1 MRSPRPTSESGVIED
16 GRPGGAGGWMAMVL
30 SYVVSPLALP
40 PIVYGTVLVHV
51 GASRLDVIRGAGL
64 AFVFLSLVPLL
75 YVGWMRL
82 RGRIESLE
90 IRDRSKRTEPFLV
103 VLGAGVVAFV
113 VVWGMEMRGR
123 RLIAAL
129 VGCHVFNTSLLFLIT
144 AWWKI
149 SVHCA
154 SVAGAVATLTFA
166 HHHVPGTV
174 LDTGLVEGPLLGGGV
189 VLVLTILWA
198 RVRSRAHTLGQA
210 VAGTGLGLAPYV
222 ELFALAQWIEL

>member
-1 MRSPRPTSESGVIED
+1 MQASRPASESGVPDD
-16 GRPGGAGGWMAMVL
+16 GVPGGAGWWVATAL

-51 GASRLDVIRGAGL
+51 GASRPDVIWGAGL

-75 YVGWMRL
+75 YVGWMWL

-90 IRDRSKRTEPFLV
+90 IRDRAKRTGPFLV
-103 VLGAGVVAFV
+103 VIGASVVAFAA
-113 VVWGMEMRGR
+113 VWGMEMRGR

-129 VGCHVFNTSLLFLIT
+129 IGCHVLNTSLLFLIT

-154 SVAGAVATLTFA
+154 SVAGAVATLAFV
-166 HHHVPGTV
+166 HHHVPGTL
-174 LDTGLVEGPLLGGGV
+174 LDASLVEGPLLGGGA
-189 VLVLTILWA
+189 VLVLGVLWA

-210 VAGTGLGLAPYV
+210 VAGTGLGLAPYM
-222 ELFALAQWIEL
+222 ELFALARWIEL

>member
-1 MRSPRPTSESGVIED
+1 MRVPRPASESGVVDDEV
-16 GRPGGAGGWMAMVL
+16 PGGIGWWGATAL
-30 SYVVSPLALP
+30 SYAVSPLALP
-40 PIVYGTVLVHV
+40 PIVYGTMLVHV
-51 GASRLDVIRGAGL
+51 GASPMDVIRGAGL
-64 AFVFLSLVPLL
+64 AVVFLSLVPLL

-90 IRDRSKRTEPFLV
+90 IRDRSKRTGPFLV
-103 VLGAGVVAFV
+103 VLGAGMVAFAV
-113 VVWGMEMRGR
+113 AWGMEIQGR

-129 VGCHVFNTSLLFLIT
+129 VGCHVLNTSLLFLIT
-144 AWWKI
+144 TWWKI

-174 LDTGLVEGPLLGGGV
+174 LDASLAGGLLLGGGA
-189 VLVLTILWA
+189 VLVLAILWA

-222 ELFALAQWIEL
+222 ELWALAQWMEL

>member
-1 MRSPRPTSESGVIED
+1 MRSPQPASESGVIEA
-16 GRPGGAGGWMAMVL
+16 GGAGWWGATAL

-51 GASRLDVIRGAGL
+51 GASRLDVIWGAGL

-90 IRDRSKRTEPFLV
+90 IRDRSKRTGPFLV
-103 VLGAGVVAFV
+103 VIGASVVAFAA
-113 VVWGMEMRGR
+113 VWGMEIRGR

-129 VGCHVFNTSLLFLIT
+129 VGCHVLNTSLLFLIT
-144 AWWKI
+144 TWWKI

-174 LDTGLVEGPLLGGGV
+174 LDASPVDGLLLGGGA
-189 VLVLTILWA
+189 VLVLAILWA

-210 VAGTGLGLAPYV
+210 MAGTGLGLAPYV
-222 ELFALAQWIEL
+222 ELYALAQWTGL